1 MEVFLIRGMALHRC
15 DKKTKVNTM
24 TKTELIE
31 RIKKAAQAQ
40 AAKKAEQQ
48 ERAKAFI
55 EKMKEK

>member
-1 MEVFLIRGMALHRC
+1 
-15 DKKTKVNTM
+15 M

-48 ERAKAFI
+48 ARAKAFI
-55 EKMKEK
+55 EKMKAK

>member
-1 MEVFLIRGMALHRC
+1 
-15 DKKTKVNTM
+15 M

-31 RIKKAAQAQ
+31 LFKKAAQAQ